1 MGAPTDTGSQLQPGL
16 KKRQMNMIAVG
27 GVIGA
32 GLFVGSG
39 SAIAQA
45 GPAAIVAYAVVGLL
59 VVLLMR
65 MLAELAV
72 HSPET
77 GSFAAY
83 ARRELGTWAGLTTGW
98 CYAYLWAV
106 VVGFEA
112 VAGAGIFSRLV
123 PSVPAW
129 AAALVFMVILTASNL
144 VSVRSF
150 GELEF
155 WFAAIKVFVIVA
167 FLLLGLAAIIGI
179 FPGVDAPGL
188 SNLNGNGGF
197 APNGWMQVILA
208 GLVVVF
214 SYFGTE
220 VVTVAAGEAENPR
233 EAVRHALRT
242 VVVRILLFY
251 IGSIAIIVTLLPST
265 SADVTKSPFVATLS
279 HLGIPAAA
287 TIMDLVVITAVLSC
301 LNSGIYTCSRILFS
315 MAQRGE
321 APAALKKTNTR
332 GVPVAA
338 VLLASLGGFVTVAA
352 NYFLPTEALFTFLLE
367 STGAMALVIY
377 LIIAVTQLRGR
388 RRAEAA
394 GEELP
399 VRMWGYPYITWAVI
413 VALAAVAIGLAFN
426 EPTQRSFFLTVTVT
440 AIAIIAGLIY
450 QRRAKNSG
458 SAGVSSTQLA
468 NDEHQ
473 PS

>member
-1 MGAPTDTGSQLQPGL
+1 MDVTAAGSQSQLRQAL

-45 GPAAIVAYAVVGLL
+45 GPAAVVVYAAVGLL
-59 VVLLMR
+59 VVLVMR

-72 HSPET
+72 RSPDT
-77 GSFAAY
+77 GSFASY
-83 ARRELGTWAGLTTGW
+83 ARRELGPWAGLATGW
-98 CYAYLWAV
+98 CYAYMWAV
-106 VVGFEA
+106 IVGFEA

-123 PSVPAW
+123 PAVPSW
-129 AAALVFMVILTASNL
+129 AAALLFMTVLTATNL

-150 GELEF
+150 GEFEF

-167 FLLLGLAAIIGI
+167 FLVLGVAAILDIV
-179 FPGVDAPGL
+179 PGVESPGMT
-188 SNLNGNGGF
+188 NLTGNGGF
-197 APNGWMQVILA
+197 APNGWIPVVLA

-220 VVTVAAGEAENPR
+220 VVTIAAGEAENPR
-233 EAVRHALRT
+233 AAVRQALRT

-251 IGSIAIIVTLLPST
+251 VGSIAIIVTLLPST
-265 SADVTKSPFVATLS
+265 SKDVTESPFVATLN
-279 HLGIPAAA
+279 HLGIPAAG

-301 LNSGIYTCSRILFS
+301 LNSGIYTCSRIMFS

-321 APAALKKTNTR
+321 APAVLSTVNRR

-338 VLLASLGGFVTVAA
+338 VLLAAAGGFLTVAA
-352 NYFLPTEALFTFLLE
+352 NYFLPTETLFTFLLE
-367 STGAMALVIY
+367 STGAMALMVY
-377 LIIAVTQLRGR
+377 VIIAFTQLRGR
-388 RRAEAA
+388 RRADAA

-399 VRMWGYPYITWAVI
+399 VRMWGFPYLTWIVI
-413 VALAAVAIGLAFN
+413 VVLGVVGIGLAFN
-426 EPTQRSFFLTVTVT
+426 EPTRRSFFLTVAVT
-440 AIAIIAGLIY
+440 AIAVVAGLAY
-450 QRRAKNSG
+450 QRRTNHHQGLASITRSG
-458 SAGVSSTQLA
+458 
-468 NDEHQ
+468 
-473 PS
+473 